1 MEHAGVA
8 ITITTITDLAAFTI
22 ASLSSKVFFVRFVY
36 NCFCWKQYF
45 YFCFSRRTFCYFC
58 FSCRSFCYYAI
69 LSLSFVYLY
78 ICTFFLAAL
87 TIDQKRIDAGRCR
100 MALIGQNI
108 CATSCAGTA
117 AAAV

>member
-1 MEHAGVA
+1 MA

-58 FSCRSFCYYAI
+58 FSHKTFCYFCFSCRSFCYYAI

-100 MALIGQNI
+100 MPLIGHLCNF
-108 CATSCAGTA
+108 
-117 AAAV
+117 